1 MYCTRQVLSLVAA
14 SGDKVVRGVGLSVL
28 VLCSALML
36 GGCPFDLS
44 PIPRT
49 PPGGRASDV
58 TTNARPQ
65 LQFVRP
71 TYDLKVRVGSTVQ
84 IGWIDSDS
92 DDNATVEIYYDTDGL
107 AGTGDEVLLV
117 QTDEDTDGADGV
129 DVFMWDT
136 TGLSPGVYYILGIID
151 DGVNPAVTVYAS
163 YTIELLP
170 PVAPSL
176 SFVSPV
182 GNLVGVSVVSIRWD
196 DDDPDSNATVTIFYD
211 LDQDPTNGN
220 EQILVQRDED
230 PDGASDTY
238 DWSLAGLPAGDYY
251 VGGTIDDG
259 EHPAVTVYAN
269 AVIEVPG
276 PQIDLLD
283 PSSDVEVDPGDNV
296 VIRWQDEAPAA
307 NATITLFYDNDLD
320 PGNGYAGQIAVV
332 QEDPD
337 GPGDTVIWNVPSL
350 KAGRYYIGATIDDGI
365 SAPVTDYALGAVVV
379 RGPSLRVLR
388 PLSDVT
394 LHSGGTVLIT
404 WEDECVDPA
413 ATIEVFYDRDGQPGT
428 GDEMTLYATTVGPD
442 DSGDTWSWAAPALQI
457 GTYYIGVKLD
467 DGVNDPVVAYAPG
480 HVIEAGPL
488 LNFTAPAGSVSVY
501 GGDVVTIS
509 WQDEASGAN
518 ATIDIF
524 YDNDTNFDNGT
535 SGDIAQQIS
544 EDPDGAADSVTWTVP
559 GLKAGTYYI
568 GGVISDGVNPPI
580 VVYATGTVEVQA
592 PQIILQEPAS
602 DLTVIAGDT
611 VTISWTDQAAGN
623 AQITL
628 FYDDDQDVSNGYV
641 AAIATVDEDPDGP
654 GNDDHAW
661 SIDASVPEG
670 DYYIGATLDDNVN
683 APVTVY
689 APGKVTVAGREYFTR
704 DLGSVE
710 AQDIG
715 RTFLGFSPGGE
726 LGGVM
731 AQVPWVRLDTD
742 PKNPNRQRPQP
753 GVDFNG
759 DGYDDF
765 MLIAP
770 HGNSFYLERQKCGE
784 AYLVHS
790 DPVRLFSPPAV
801 GQFEPLNVN
810 TTGTSAL
817 PGVVFPGPAKAGS
830 VSDGIASV
838 AFSRDADGDGHP
850 EIVFGMPKVDL
861 TLQEEQDYDPWDD
874 FVYEWLSGL
883 GVTEVTNGL
892 SNFPPSLRFPQYSDW
907 YRPPIQ
913 ADSNNPDTAMRSLTA
928 GMVVVVS
935 GGNAP
940 VSASTSTPDT
950 SPTADVVI
958 ALDNVG
964 QLSKEPH
971 PLSMLATGLRM
982 YAPWWLIGERHSPA
996 ELGAWYAES
1005 PIDDDTG
1012 NAVRI
1017 SADGN
1022 APFTDRANFGRS
1034 VVEADLDG
1042 DGHPEWIAVQSNP
1055 YNSPIDDV
1063 GRVYIT
1069 WSAVSALWNQS
1080 LAALPTPLRIRLH
1093 LLVTEIDDQ
1102 GNITTIANQ
1111 QLVASGSSI
1120 PAELRDTRVYSWPY
1134 AVPSGEWDVELQHNT
1149 ADDTYTWR
1157 PTINK
1162 LDRGYA
1168 WPMLTD
1174 ILTGDDG
1181 IGTRTALGGLANV
1194 GDFNGDGREDFT
1206 VGAPDGLSGAG
1217 CVYLIFGRPNF
1228 GDHSLAD
1235 IGSGTVM
1242 AGIKITGAN
1251 ADDHVGAAQA
1261 TAGDFNGDGLMDW
1274 LIGAPGYDGGRG
1286 AVAIVYGSRD
1296 RVGSF
1301 TFDQIGTD
1309 ALPGVVFVGEN
1320 AGDSAGKYVA
1330 GVGDVDGD
1338 GYDDILI
1345 AAPGADDPTGKNG
1358 DDCGV
1363 VYLIYGGP
1371 DFGNRDVNDP
1381 IDLSDAGTPALAAKL
1396 YVGPASGDQ
1405 VGPVAPAGDVNGDG
1419 LADFLIGNPNHDRT
1433 RGDDLGEVYL
1443 IRGSAK
1449 KSP

>member
-28 VLCSALML
+28 VLCSALTL

-49 PPGGRASDV
+49 PPGGRVSDA

-163 YTIELLP
+163 HTIELLP

-211 LDQDPTNGN
+211 LDQDPTSGN

-413 ATIEVFYDRDGQPGT
+413 ATIEVFYDRDGRPDT
-428 GDEMTLYATTVGPD
+428 GDEVTLYATTVGPD

-488 LNFTAPAGSVSVY
+488 LNFTSPAGSVSVY

-509 WQDEASGAN
+509 WQDEASGVN

-524 YDNDTNFDNGT
+524 YDNDTNFDNGI

-544 EDPDGAADSVTWTVP
+544 EDPDGTADSVTWTVP

-580 VVYATGTVEVQA
+580 VVYASGTVEVQA
-592 PQIILQEPAS
+592 PQIVLQEPAS

-801 GQFEPLNVN
+801 RDPDGM
-810 TTGTSAL
+810 T
-817 PGVVFPGPAKAGS
+817 KGS
-830 VSDGIASV
+830 SDGITSCAL
-838 AFSRDADGDGHP
+838 SRDADGDGIP
-850 EIVFGMPKVDL
+850 DLLFGLPYVENI
-861 TLQEEQDYDPWDD
+861 LQEEQDYDPWDQWEYD
-874 FVYEWLSGL
+874 FMQNNSLLARHFWVNYPDHYRDPQTSNQRDPDGSQIERDESGW
-883 GVTEVTNGL
+883 GT
-892 SNFPPSLRFPQYSDW
+892 
-907 YRPPIQ
+907 I
-913 ADSNNPDTAMRSLTA
+913 TA
-928 GMVVVVS
+928 GMVVAVS
-935 GGNAP
+935 GDNP
-940 VSASTSTPDT
+940 PISAGSWPPQPNDI
-950 SPTADVVI
+950 VI
-958 ALDNVG
+958 PLDNVG
-964 QLSKEPH
+964 QISTDPH
-971 PLSMLATGLRM
+971 PLVVTSTAPFPADYGGGGGPRGLRF
-982 YAPWWLIGERHSPA
+982 YAPWWLFGSDFQVPN
-996 ELGAWYAES
+996 YAEYPGIELS
-1005 PIDDDTG
+1005 VMTPYDPS
-1012 NAVRI
+1012 R
-1017 SADGN
+1017 
-1022 APFTDRANFGRS
+1022 FGKS
-1034 VVEADLDG
+1034 LVEADLDG
-1042 DGHPEWIAVQSNP
+1042 DGSPEWIVVQPYDESTGSADEGWIHIIWTQKSLLWDVQSVSSLPWQNGGDVKITP
-1055 YNSPIDDV
+1055 VTIDQ
-1063 GRVYIT
+1063 
-1069 WSAVSALWNQS
+1069 N
-1080 LAALPTPLRIRLH
+1080 
-1093 LLVTEIDDQ
+1093 
-1102 GNITTIANQ
+1102 GNET
-1111 QLVASGSSI
+1111 SGSVQSSG
-1120 PAELRDTRVYSWPY
+1120 PPPMDVRVYSWPY
-1134 AVPSGEWDVELQHNT
+1134 AFTRGDLRVELVTDQGQGGAQSYRNPDDQRT
-1149 ADDTYTWR
+1149 RWYCWPMVSDFISGDADDA
-1157 PTINK
+1157 PQ
-1162 LDRGYA
+1162 A
-1168 WPMLTD
+1168 S
-1174 ILTGDDG
+1174 
-1181 IGTRTALGGLANV
+1181 LGGLANV

-1206 VGAPDGLSGAG
+1206 VGAPNGSPGGRSGAG
-1217 CVYLIFGRPNF
+1217 CVYLVFGRADF
-1228 GDHSLAD
+1228 GDHNLGEIRS
-1235 IGSGTVM
+1235 SGWGL
-1242 AGIKITGAN
+1242 AGIEIQGLN
-1251 ADDHVGAAQA
+1251 PGDQLGAAQA

-1286 AVAIVYGSRD
+1286 AVAVIYGSRD

-1309 ALPGVVFVGEN
+1309 TLPGVVFVGEN

-1419 LADFLIGNPNHDRT
+1419 LADFLIGNPNRDRT
-1433 RGDDLGEVYL
+1433 SGQDLGEVYL